1 MYLYLEQEENEFKF
15 LDLLSMLDETFRKL
29 SVNDFDCQK
38 RAVCEAHLR
47 HAEGKLGPVARRIN
61 YIFQY
66 LLSTNFSVGNVCIK
80 TIKLL
85 LHSGN

>member
-1 MYLYLEQEENEFKF
+1 
-15 LDLLSMLDETFRKL
+15 MLDETFRKL

-66 LLSTNFSVGNVCIK
+66 L
-80 TIKLL
+80 
-85 LHSGN
+85 